1 MFRRFYFAAALAFVV
16 SPAFC
21 ILLLFAGC
29 EKKAALQPE
38 TTATQ
43 PEPKSAPPSAVQ
55 PQQPPPIA
63 EIKSMP
69 TKDGFSAQLYLTTN
83 ENIFQE
89 WVPDLRL
96 PPVAKVARNTP
107 ILTLIVIANPGADA
121 QGLAH
126 VVYDLII
133 KKPDGTIYAEAPNM
147 PGWNGRRPPTPG
159 LVELA
164 RGSVTIKIEGDDPAG
179 RYSVEAT
186 VHDNVK
192 NCWIKMIRSFLIE

>member
-1 MFRRFYFAAALAFVV
+1 MLRRFFIAAVCCFLAV
-16 SPAFC
+16 PAV
-21 ILLLFAGC
+21 LFAQQQQAP
-29 EKKAALQPE
+29 AAI
-38 TTATQ
+38 
-43 PEPKSAPPSAVQ
+43 S
-55 PQQPPPIA
+55 

-96 PPVAKVARNTP
+96 PPVVKVGRNKP
-107 ILTLIVIANPGADA
+107 ILTLILIANPGADGE
-121 QGLAH
+121 GLAH
-126 VVYDLII
+126 VVYDLVI

-147 PGWNGRRPPTPG
+147 PGWAGRKPPPPG

-164 RGSVTIKIEGDDPAG
+164 RGSVTIRIEGDDPAG

-186 VHDNVK
+186 IHDNVK
-192 NCWIKMIRSFLIE
+192 GCWIKMVRTFLIE